1 MTKTTKGAKPVTLG
15 SIHDFS
21 STNCLC
27 QMERKA
33 GKLKKSVT
41 LLLLWVTQM
50 LDLFKGWD

>member
-27 QMERKA
+27 QIERKA